1 MFVSYTTLADYVVRD
16 SGKPLGAENSSR
28 QTDSKRQGPPS
39 HSQKELNSSVTVED
53 WGRPQA
59 PLQSTG
65 WQYLDFSLARSQ
77 RTREHPVCT
86 SVRWCMG
93 TVSGHQLH
101 GDLLYSNKKNQW
113 KFAVWLGESKPGLCN
128 NLEGLEAVG
137 GGREVQEQGD
147 VYIYLWPIHVDG
159 WQKPTQYCKAII
171 LQLKI
176 NKFLKKYEGG
186 PK

>member
-1 MFVSYTTLADYVVRD
+1 MSYTTLADYVVRD
-16 SGKPLGAENSSR
+16 SGKPLGAENSSW

-39 HSQKELNSSVTVED
+39 HRQKELNSSVTAED

-65 WQYLDFSLARSQ
+65 WQYLDFSLARSP
-77 RTREHPVCT
+77 RTWEHPVCT
-86 SVRWCMG
+86 SVCWCMG
-93 TVSGHQLH
+93 IVSGHQLH

-137 GGREVQEQGD
+137 GGREVQERGGI
-147 VYIYLWPIHVDG
+147 YIPMADSCG
-159 WQKPTQYCKAII
+159 WMAETNTI
-171 LQLKI
+171 L
-176 NKFLKKYEGG
+176 
-186 PK
+186 